1 MTKPNANPVFRNRKG
16 IYTHFDASLS
26 LVGDERWQ
34 LVSIGS
40 NTIEFANECTRPAP
54 FSEPRRDALTWTLRL
69 GVGGGWEPDTLAIH
83 ASSGRREARV
93 SWSSQDDAE
102 LASFCWQ
109 HGSDVR
115 RTDRPWPPATA
126 LGFRSG
132 FFMTALLRGL
142 PPGEAAASCV
152 IWMNTLSFAPQSAG
166 LRVARL
172 GRSERQ
178 THFGPRAL
186 EGFGLASDITGD
198 AEARALL
205 NGQVWRDDSGIVH
218 EWLAADGGGVR
229 LTAMN

>member
-1 MTKPNANPVFRNRKG
+1 MTKPNPNPVFRNRKG
-16 IYTHFDASLS
+16 IYTHLDASLS
-26 LVGDERWQ
+26 LVCDERWQ
-34 LVSIGS
+34 LVSIAAGS
-40 NTIEFANECTRPAP
+40 IEFDNECARPAP

-93 SWSSQDDAE
+93 SWSSQDGAE

-115 RTDRPWPPATA
+115 RMERAWAPSTA
-126 LGFRSG
+126 LCFRSG
-132 FFMTALLRGL
+132 LCMTALLRGL
-142 PPGEAAASCV
+142 PPGERVSIEVA
-152 IWMNTLSFAPQSAG
+152 WMNTLSFAPQSTG

-172 GRSERQ
+172 GWAARQ

-186 EGFGLASDITGD
+186 EGFGLACDIAGD

-218 EWLAADGGGVR
+218 EWLGADGGLVR
-229 LTAMN
+229 LTAVN

>member
-16 IYTHFDASLS
+16 IYTHLDASLS
-26 LVGDERWQ
+26 LVCDERWQ
-34 LVSIGS
+34 FVSIGA
-40 NTIEFANECTRPAP
+40 NYIEFDNEATRPAP
-54 FSEPRRDALTWTLRL
+54 FSEPRLDAVTWTLRL
-69 GVGGGWEPDTLAIH
+69 SADGAWEPDTLAIH
-83 ASSGRREARV
+83 ASRGKREARV
-93 SWSSQDDAE
+93 NWSSTGGLE
-102 LASFCWQ
+102 TASFCWQ

-132 FFMTALLRGL
+132 FFMTALLHGL
-142 PPGEAAASCV
+142 PPDEISLLNL
-152 IWMNTLSFAPQSAG
+152 IWVNTLSFAPQPAS
-166 LRVARL
+166 LRVTRL
-172 GRSERQ
+172 GRAARQ
-178 THFGPRAL
+178 THFGPRSL

-218 EWLAADGGGVR
+218 EWLAADGGVVR